1 MTKETADNRNLTAR
15 SFKAVSLVL
24 VFQLAAQIFQ
34 IVLGICLVRMLEPSD
49 YGIVAML
56 AIFWAVC
63 NVFVDG
69 GFAQALLQ
77 CRTVT
82 SRDLSSVFYY
92 NFALSFLFCLLMIAA
107 APRIASFYGEE
118 ILIKTIRVSAWTLPI
133 TAVAAVPKVILGRK
147 LMQGKISV
155 SQLVGNVVSGVVTFY
170 LAYNEYGVWALVWQ
184 NFLAVAVTSLCIL
197 LFVRWV
203 PSPEFSFSALW
214 KHFKYGSKLL
224 ASRLLFTFF
233 GYIYNVAIGKVETKE
248 TLGLYEQGRRY
259 AQKIPRCVQSAFDT
273 VLFPAFSKIQDDI
286 PRLRAAFARAQQVSM
301 GAFLFTGMAIFT
313 LCYPAVSVVLS
324 EKWVPAVPYC
334 RFLVLAILFYP
345 AENLGRNLIN
355 SVGKSGT
362 TLFLNIVSQ
371 GMLGVNVVILLIWG
385 LPTMLVTNIVGTWLC
400 DLLFA
405 RYTARELNYPVRR
418 QFRDNLPYFLFSL
431 IACAVA
437 WEIYILLWNW
447 NRIAS
452 LAAAA
457 SAAPL
462 VYAALNIV
470 FKTSAWA
477 ELASIWRRRF
487 PRRNREGDPPAEKKD
502 ASEEKYFS

>member
-1 MTKETADNRNLTAR
+1 MSKEAADNQNLTAR

-77 CRTVT
+77 CKTVT
-82 SRDLSSVFYY
+82 PRDLSSVFYY
-92 NFALSFLFCLLMIAA
+92 NFGLSLLFCLLMIAA
-107 APRIASFYGEE
+107 APWIAAFYGEE
-118 ILIKTIRVSAWTLPI
+118 ILIKTIRVTAWTLPI
-133 TAVAAVPKVILGRK
+133 TAAAAVPKVILGRK
-147 LMQGKISV
+147 LMQGKISI
-155 SQLVGNVVSGVVTFY
+155 SQFVGSVVSGIVTLY
-170 LAYNEYGVWALVWQ
+170 LAYKGYGVWALVWQ

-203 PSPEFSFSALW
+203 PSPIFSFSTLW

-233 GYIYNVAIGKVETKE
+233 GYVYNVAIGKVEAKE

-286 PRLRAAFARAQQVSM
+286 PRLRAAYARALQVSM
-301 GAFLFTGMAIFT
+301 CVFLFTGMAIYA
-313 LCYPAVSVVLS
+313 LCYPAVSVVLT
-324 EKWVPAVPYC
+324 EKWIPAVPYC

-345 AENLGRNLIN
+345 IENLGRNLIN

-362 TLFLNIVSQ
+362 TLFLNVLNL
-371 GMLGVNVVILLIWG
+371 GMLGANVLILFRWG
-385 LPTMLVTNIVGTWLC
+385 LPTMLVTNIAGTWLC

-405 RYTARELNYPVRR
+405 CFTARELKYPLWR
-418 QFRDNLPYFLFSL
+418 QCRDNLPYVFFSL
-431 IACAVA
+431 FACAA
-437 WEIYILLWNW
+437 SWGIYRLLWDW
-447 NRIAS
+447 NRIVS
-452 LAAAA
+452 LAAGAL
-457 SAAPL
+457 AAPL
-462 VYAALNIV
+462 LYAALNIF
-470 FKTSAWA
+470 FKTCAWQ
-477 ELASIWRRRF
+477 ELAAIWRRRF
-487 PRRNREGDPPAEKKD
+487 PRRRKGKEPEAGGNT
-502 ASEEKYFS
+502 SEEEKIS

>member
-1 MTKETADNRNLTAR
+1 MAKEAADDQNLTAR

-49 YGIVAML
+49 YGIIAML

-77 CRTVT
+77 CKTVT
-82 SRDLSSVFYY
+82 PRDLSSVFYY
-92 NFALSFLFCLLMIAA
+92 NFALSFFFCLLMIAA
-107 APRIASFYGEE
+107 APLIASFYGEE
-118 ILIKTIRVSAWTLPI
+118 ILVKTIRVTAWTLPI

-155 SQLVGNVVSGVVTFY
+155 SQLLGNVVSGIVTFY
-170 LAYNEYGVWALVWQ
+170 LAYKEYGVWALVWQ
-184 NFLAVAVTSLCIL
+184 NFLAVSVTSLCII
-197 LFVRWV
+197 LFVRWT
-203 PSPEFSFSALW
+203 PSPEFCFSTLW

-233 GYIYNVAIGKVETKE
+233 GYIYNVAIGKVEAKE

-259 AQKIPRCVQSAFDT
+259 AQKIPRSVQSAFDT

-286 PRLRAAFARAQQVSM
+286 PRLRAAYARALQVSM
-301 GAFLFTGMAIFT
+301 CAFLFTGMAIYA
-313 LCYPAVSVVLS
+313 LCYPAVAVVLT

-345 AENLGRNLIN
+345 IENLGRNLIN

-362 TLFLNIVSQ
+362 TLFLNILNQ
-371 GMLGVNVVILLIWG
+371 GMLGVNVLIMLVWG
-385 LPTMLVTNIVGTWLC
+385 LQTMLVTNIIGAWLC

-405 RYTARELNYPVRR
+405 YYTARELKYPLWR
-418 QFRDNLPYFLFSL
+418 QCRDNLPYVFLSL
-431 IACAVA
+431 LACAA
-437 WEIYILLWNW
+437 SWGIYRLLWDW
-447 NRIAS
+447 NRIVS
-452 LAAAA
+452 LTAGAL
-457 SAAPL
+457 AAPL
-462 VYAALNIV
+462 LYAALNIA

-477 ELASIWRRRF
+477 ELSAIWRRRF
-487 PRRNREGDPPAEKKD
+487 PRRKRGGKPAAEGNS
-502 ASEEKYFS
+502 SEEEILS